1 MTSTSAAATNN
12 IPTSNISTNNIS
24 TNNVPT
30 NKAPN
35 SPPQSR
41 AEYFNLNVTGIGYLN
56 NIRKVSGNNGEFTC
70 AVINALT
77 GPTDNASYTRFDITV
92 AGKESASLI
101 NRCQKAVDE
110 EKQVLIGFVLS
121 GLVADVFTLTK
132 GDHAGESRPALKARL
147 IAVEWVKIS
156 GQLVYKSEKPTSMPP
171 AQNEPQHQ
179 SYAENSF

>member
-1 MTSTSAAATNN
+1 MTVISTATANN
-12 IPTSNISTNNIS
+12 DSTKSISTNNLS
-24 TNNVPT
+24 TNN
-30 NKAPN
+30 ASN
-35 SPPQSR
+35 SPSQPR

-92 AGKESASLI
+92 AGKESVSLI

-147 IAVEWVKIS
+147 IVVEWVKIS
-156 GQLVYKSEKPTSMPP
+156 GQLVYKSERPTSMPP
-171 AQNEPQHQ
+171 AHNESQHQ